1 MSHGIISLAYFV
13 TKCGAMS
20 RNRPAAVA
28 DLSDDSDGERAV
40 VPLAV
45 RALSESSSDH
55 EVELAEIGQRRKKRR
70 RSAHG
75 VPPRLRLVDQSAIS
89 RLLQRKCKSCRRCCL
104 RDIETDAERYEELVK
119 FRETWVSIHKLDPD
133 KIVAWRYSQSL
144 TVAMLLQRRS
154 STSWWPP
161 LQTVGS
167 SACSGSLTTFPS
179 AAGVGSLCMGLDAQL
194 HISFSWNSLGPL
206 LVAWLRPGSQRLS
219 RLWEAARS
227 GATSPPADLRF
238 LTKPK
243 SLTCGSGSTA
253 EVASFL
259 QSLYESVAET
269 LPDVVDDG
277 LVPWL
282 CLFAPPF
289 GALSINI

>member
-20 RNRPAAVA
+20 GNRPAAVA

-104 RDIETDAERYEELVK
+104 RDFETDDERYEELVK
-119 FRETWVSIHKLDPD
+119 FRETWVSIHKLDQD
-133 KIVAWRYSQSL
+133 K
-144 TVAMLLQRRS
+144 TKK
-154 STSWWPP
+154 
-161 LQTVGS
+161 
-167 SACSGSLTTFPS
+167 
-179 AAGVGSLCMGLDAQL
+179 GL
-194 HISFSWNSLGPL
+194 F
-206 LVAWLRPGSQRLS
+206 
-219 RLWEAARS
+219 
-227 GATSPPADLRF
+227 
-238 LTKPK
+238 
-243 SLTCGSGSTA
+243 
-253 EVASFL
+253 
-259 QSLYESVAET
+259 
-269 LPDVVDDG
+269 
-277 LVPWL
+277 
-282 CLFAPPF
+282 
-289 GALSINI
+289 